1 MTSAT
6 LDRLL
11 AVLVVAMAATGL
23 VSLRIGSPGGS
34 WVFVAHGVIGGCLA
48 AAVALKLARSVP
60 AAVRRGSLLRL
71 AIGLAVAFAAIAAL
85 GGGLAWVASGRRL
98 EIGSWT
104 VLTLHAWVGL
114 VLVPMVVVHLLPR
127 RWRLIRPGRLST
139 IRARGIRR
147 RSVLAAGG
155 LVAAG
160 GSVAVVAN
168 LLDRLN
174 GGERRFTGSREL
186 PAGGIPPTTTFFGE
200 PTPAIDLATWRVSV
214 TGLVGRPRSW
224 SLAELDSLGTTDLSA
239 ILDCTSGWWIETGW
253 RGVPLGAVLEA
264 TAVSPAAR
272 RVTVRSVTGWSAE
285 LPLGEAKGCLL
296 ATGVAGEPLPAGN
309 GAPLRLVV
317 PDRRGLD
324 WVKWVDRI
332 EVT

>member
-11 AVLVVAMAATGL
+11 AILVVAMAATGL
-23 VSLRIGSPGGS
+23 LSLRIGSPDGS
-34 WVFVAHGVIGGCLA
+34 WVFVGHGVIGGCLA

-60 AAVRRGSLLRL
+60 AAVRRGSPLRL
-71 AIGLAVAFAAIAAL
+71 AVGLAVALAAVAAL

-98 EIGSWT
+98 EVGSWT

-114 VLVPMVVVHLLPR
+114 VLVPMVIVHLLPR
-127 RWRLIRPGRLST
+127 RWRLIRPGRLSA

-160 GSVAVVAN
+160 GFVAVVSN

-200 PTPAIDLATWRVSV
+200 PTPVIDLTTWRVSV
-214 TGLVGRPRSW
+214 TGLVGRPGSW
-224 SLAELDSLGTTDLSA
+224 SLAQLAALGTIDLSA

-253 RGVPLGAVLEA
+253 RGVPLRTVLEA
-264 TAVSPAAR
+264 AAVSPTSR
-272 RVTVRSVTGWSAE
+272 LVTVRSVTGWSAE
-285 LPLGEAKGCLL
+285 LPLGEAAACLL